1 MWKSNRFIHSVLQIP
16 TLMNL
21 SSWIGVRQLLDLQ
34 SSGGVKL
41 PNYNPVMIIRS
52 YILYSFSLNEFSLM
66 VSHKRFLMRRYK
78 YKCLDMS
85 HCFLLIFSLLGFK
98 GVFGGTSYCTFCNIY
113 MSYLLF
119 SPLGFLKEVY
129 KAYLLFSKLIRE
141 VFPFSKV
148 FSYEFSW
155 RQQSLHVVLFSP
167 YFSQRV

>member
-1 MWKSNRFIHSVLQIP
+1 LTTLIFAHSRG
-16 TLMNL
+16 
-21 SSWIGVRQLLDLQ
+21 S
-34 SSGGVKL
+34 KL
-41 PNYNPVMIIRS
+41 PTYNPLMIIRS
-52 YILYSFSLNEFSLM
+52 YILYSFSLNEFFLM

-78 YKCLDMS
+78 YKCLDMP
-85 HCFLLIFSLLGFK
+85 HRFLLTFFPLGFK